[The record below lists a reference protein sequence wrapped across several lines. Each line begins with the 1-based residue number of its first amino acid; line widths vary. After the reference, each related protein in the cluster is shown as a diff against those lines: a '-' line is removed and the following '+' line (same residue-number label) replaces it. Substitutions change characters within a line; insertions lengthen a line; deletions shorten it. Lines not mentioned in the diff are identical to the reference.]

1 MVQDQFHFILNN
13 QEDTMVRKLD
23 VDEQG
28 QGAVEEVKSGIL
40 DISRKILLAAIG
52 AAVVAEEEIT
62 GFVSRLVERG
72 EIAEQDARKL
82 IKEVIERREKL
93 VREKI
98 DEARRI
104 RPVTVATKA
113 DVEALN
119 ARIAELAQKI
129 EEIKKEK
136 S

>member
-1 MVQDQFHFILNN
+1 
-13 QEDTMVRKLD
+13 MVRKLD

>member
-1 MVQDQFHFILNN
+1 M
-13 QEDTMVRKLD
+13 MVRKLD
-23 VDEQG
+23 VEEEG
-28 QGAVEEVKSGIL
+28 QEPVEEAKSGIFE
-40 DISRKILLAAIG
+40 ISRKILLAAIG

-62 GFVSRLVERG
+62 GFVTRLVERG

-82 IKEVIERREKL
+82 VREIIDRREKL
-93 VREKI
+93 VRDKI
-98 DEARRI
+98 AEARRN

-129 EEIKKEK
+129 DEIKKEK